1 MTGIDTI
8 LLFLIISPEFSPRSD
23 HKNNKSD
30 PIRTARVI
38 YTNAFNLKAI
48 LSEPY
53 KLYIFILSFISTIV

>member
-23 HKNNKSD
+23 HEHNKSD

-38 YTNAFNLKAI
+38 YTNDFNLKTT

-53 KLYIFILSFISTIV
+53 KLYIFILSFISMIE